1 MRRQDEH
8 RKLEELARQ
17 EELKRKQIDW
27 EIAQRVCHM
36 NLIRVGVSTV
46 IL

>member
-36 NLIRVGVSTV
+36 NLRVGVSTV